1 MTTPSGDDHIGP
13 LAGRDLPS
21 RDLPSRDLPSRD
33 LVDELMADARRFTVP
48 DVDRVQALPG
58 PDLDLHLTDYY
69 RRLAAEQAS
78 LHRAEGELAA
88 RPHVARAAELEPLAT
103 VPLSRLAALQAKA
116 DASTAQV
123 TDMLAA
129 LAPFRTRPQGA
140 VPRYYLFLLLLLGG
154 DLAGMTGSL
163 ISLGEVPWVAG
174 VQALAVA
181 AAAVVVGM
189 LASEV
194 KHVRDARRRIAAG
207 PPPSRH
213 AAGGQNPQAT
223 GVLFQPDGGEAV
235 VRWVLLGGLAALLL
249 IAGGVSALRSITDGA
264 GLIYGCFAAAVTL
277 GSAANSYVHSDEVTD
292 LLDNLTRQHRRD
304 DAELH
309 RLDLGPVAER
319 EREEAV
325 VASVRAEWQ
334 ARGEAAVARVDAAC
348 ALALVNNPAV
358 AGHGPARVPAAQ
370 ATTAHTTAAQATTAH
385 TTAAQTTVASS
396 DGATVHRTTNGHGRA
411 MAKSS

>member
-1 MTTPSGDDHIGP
+1 MTALTDDPG
-13 LAGRDLPS
+13 GLPS
-21 RDLPSRDLPSRD
+21 RDVAGRELG
-33 LVDELMADARRFTVP
+33 DELMAEARRFTVP
-48 DVDRVQALPG
+48 DVHRVQALPG
-58 PDLDLHLTDYY
+58 PDLDLHLAEFY
-69 RRLAAEQAS
+69 RRLAAEQSS

-103 VPLSRLAALQAKA
+103 VPLGRLTALQAKA

-140 VPRYYLFLLLLLGG
+140 VPRYYLFLVLLLGG
-154 DLAGMTGSL
+154 DLAGMAGAL

-194 KHVRDARRRIAAG
+194 KHVRDARRRMAAG
-207 PPPSRH
+207 PPSGPH
-213 AAGGQNPQAT
+213 ASQAT
-223 GVLFQPDGGEAV
+223 GVLFQADGGEAV

-264 GLIYGCFAAAVTL
+264 GWIYGFFAAAVTL

-325 VASVRAEWQ
+325 AASVRAEWQ
-334 ARGEAAVARVDAAC
+334 ARAEAAVARVEAAC

-358 AGHGPARVPAAQ
+358 AGHGPARAA
-370 ATTAHTTAAQATTAH
+370 AANGAGN
-385 TTAAQTTVASS
+385 VARDTSS
-396 DGATVHRTTNGHGRA
+396 NTNGNGHGPGRLVP
-411 MAKSS
+411 KS

>member
-1 MTTPSGDDHIGP
+1 VTALTDDPG
-13 LAGRDLPS
+13 GLPS
-21 RDLPSRDLPSRD
+21 RDLPGRD
-33 LVDELMADARRFTVP
+33 LVDQLMADARRFTVP

-58 PDLDLHLTDYY
+58 PDLDLHLTEFY

-88 RPHVARAAELEPLAT
+88 RPHVARAAELEPLST

-140 VPRYYLFLLLLLGG
+140 VPRYYLFLVLLLGG
-154 DLAGMTGSL
+154 DLAGMAGAL

-194 KHVRDARRRIAAG
+194 KHVRDARRRMAAG
-207 PPPSRH
+207 PPVDH
-213 AAGGQNPQAT
+213 TQAT
-223 GVLFQPDGGEAV
+223 GVLFQADGGEAV

-249 IAGGVSALRSITDGA
+249 IAGGVTALRSITDGA
-264 GLIYGCFAAAVTL
+264 GWIYGCFAAAVTL

-309 RLDLGPVAER
+309 HLDLGPVAER
-319 EREEAV
+319 EREEAEA
-325 VASVRAEWQ
+325 ASVRAEWQ

-348 ALALVNNPAV
+348 ALALVHNPAV
-358 AGHGPARVPAAQ
+358 AGHGPARAA
-370 ATTAHTTAAQATTAH
+370 TA
-385 TTAAQTTVASS
+385 
-396 DGATVHRTTNGHGRA
+396 DGAGNVPRSSNTNSNGHGHSRLA
-411 MAKSS
+411 AKS